1 MVLMYLL
8 QPLHFLKANFDGGV
22 FQNEGC
28 CGIGVV
34 IRDNSRNFI
43 ARLTSQVDGVL
54 SVKATGA
61 LAAKTA
67 FHVLLQLQATDI
79 ILKGDSQ
86 AIIESIISLEDDQ
99 FEIGPVFG

>member
-1 MVLMYLL
+1 MKAAVALEQLL
-8 QPLHFLKANFDGGV
+8 
-22 FQNEGC
+22 E
-28 CGIGVV
+28 I
-34 IRDNSRNFI
+34 INSHNFI
-43 ARLTSQVDGVL
+43 ARLTNQVDGVL

-67 FHVLLQLQATDI
+67 FHALLQLQATDI

-99 FEIGPVFG
+99 FEIGLVFR

>member
-1 MVLMYLL
+1 MVLLYLL

-86 AIIESIISLEDDQ
+86 AIIESIISLEDDWSS
-99 FEIGPVFG
+99 F